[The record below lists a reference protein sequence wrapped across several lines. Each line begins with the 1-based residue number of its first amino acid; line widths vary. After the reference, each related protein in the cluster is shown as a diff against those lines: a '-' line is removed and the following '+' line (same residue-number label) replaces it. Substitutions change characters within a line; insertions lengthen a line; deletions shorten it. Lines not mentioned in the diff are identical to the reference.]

1 MVKGTAAARL
11 PLSDPRR
18 STLDVCWTFSLARA
32 DGSDALA
39 ERMTHAALTTIGT
52 HDVPCAQIAEATALA
67 CRYVLDYGYA
77 RRYRVTLGMDD
88 TRCTVSVTDYGYDQP
103 PDAPATAALHAPP
116 SHVTAE
122 LCHELSGHAVDGSRL
137 DGVQVHHALDGAV
150 LVRFRTPLP
159 RSTDSPE
166 PHPAAPDTS
175 RSPSARG

>member
-1 MVKGTAAARL
+1 MVKGTASARL

-18 STLDVCWTFSLARA
+18 SALDVCCTFSLARTN
-32 DGSDALA
+32 GSDALA

-52 HDVPCAQIAEATALA
+52 HDVPCARIAEATALA

-122 LCHELSGHAVDGSRL
+122 LCHELSGQV

-159 RSTDSPE
+159 RSAHSPE
-166 PHPAAPDTS
+166 PHPAAPDNS
-175 RSPSARG
+175 RSPSAQG

>member
-1 MVKGTAAARL
+1 MVKGTASARL

-18 STLDVCWTFSLARA
+18 STLDVCCTFSLARA
-32 DGSDALA
+32 SGSDALA

-52 HDVPCAQIAEATALA
+52 HDAPCAQIAEATALA

-77 RRYRVTLGMDD
+77 RRYRVTLGLDGA
-88 TRCTVSVTDYGYDQP
+88 RCTVSVTDYGYDQP
-103 PDAPATAALHAPP
+103 PDASASAALHAPP

-122 LCHELSGHAVDGSRL
+122 LCHELSGHAGL

-159 RSTDSPE
+159 RSADSPE

-175 RSPSARG
+175 RSPSAQG